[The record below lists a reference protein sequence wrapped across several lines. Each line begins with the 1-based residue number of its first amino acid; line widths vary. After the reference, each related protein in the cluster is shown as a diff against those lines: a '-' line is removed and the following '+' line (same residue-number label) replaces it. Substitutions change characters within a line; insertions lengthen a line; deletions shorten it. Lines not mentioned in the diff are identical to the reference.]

1 MIPYV
6 DWALVLVALGGAC
19 QSGERGRKEGEKEER
34 RREGRVHHSTKRPR
48 LLPGVLCSPSLK
60 GDPHHLPE
68 QMVFSE
74 ASQEGGKRRQKL
86 DIHLHMCRAGEVRT
100 LKPCSNPKIAYPSLP
115 KAFPFHLLLLMLLLL
130 PPPLLPLQSPP
141 WGAGPGIAS
150 SPLGLEVGSWL
161 VPLLLLVPLP
171 RTRPSSS
178 LSFLHLLPYQP
189 AVPSPTGKGR
199 EDDNDG

>member
-1 MIPYV
+1 MIPLTGSLFL
-6 DWALVLVALGGAC
+6 WLW
-19 QSGERGRKEGEKEER
+19 GEGHVRVEKGEERKERRKKGGEMGGC
-34 RREGRVHHSTKRPR
+34 EGRVHHSTKRPR
-48 LLPGVLCSPSLK
+48 LLPGALCSPSLK
-60 GDPHHLPE
+60 GDPHRLPE

-74 ASQEGGKRRQKL
+74 ASREGGKRRQKL
-86 DIHLHMCRAGEVRT
+86 DIHLHMCRAREVRT
-100 LKPCSNPKIAYPSLP
+100 PKPCSNPKIAFPS
-115 KAFPFHLLLLMLLLL
+115 HLLLLLLL
-130 PPPLLPLQSPP
+130 PPLLPLQSPP

-171 RTRPSSS
+171 RIRPSSS